1 MDRAELAIAKRI
13 IERKMINITRLF
25 FGGKAAIKVPPK
37 RAPKP
42 SREVNKPISKDS
54 ILNFSI
60 SRRLINAMKGNE
72 KILNI
77 KVSKITMRRLIF
89 FLVSD
94 IISLK
99 EFKKGPLG
107 LFVINPS
114 L

>member
-1 MDRAELAIAKRI
+1 MAKRI
-13 IERKMINITRLF
+13 IKRKMINITRLF
-25 FGGKAAIKVPPK
+25 FGGKAAIIMPPK
-37 RAPKP
+37 RAPNP
-42 SREVNKPISKDS
+42 SREVNKPISRGS
-54 ILNFSI
+54 LLNFSI
-60 SRRLINAMKGNE
+60 SRRLINAIKGNE

-99 EFKKGPLG
+99 EFKKVPLG
-107 LFVINPS
+107 LFGINSS